1 MIAMDCLS
9 PRRARDEV
17 MNPNPADA
25 DLLHRL
31 GERTIVLVGMMGA
44 GKTSVGRR
52 LAGRLGISF
61 VDADSEIEAAAGLT
75 IPEIFE
81 RHGEDHF
88 RAGERK
94 VIARLLKGGPRVL
107 ATGGGAFMNRKT
119 RENIARHGISIW
131 LKADFA
137 TLMARVRRR
146 SNRPLLKTKDPEAT
160 MRALID
166 ARYPVYGLAD
176 LTISTRDVPHDVI
189 VSETIDA
196 LRARLCHPAAQTAE
210 PSEALGK

>member
-1 MIAMDCLS
+1 MS
-9 PRRARDEV
+9 
-17 MNPNPADA
+17 PNPADA
-25 DLLHRL
+25 DLLRCL

-52 LAGRLGISF
+52 LAGRLGIPF
-61 VDADSEIEAAAGLT
+61 MDADSEIEAAAGLT

-119 RENIARHGISIW
+119 RENITRHGISIW

-146 SNRPLLKTKDPEAT
+146 SNRPLLRTTDPEAA
-160 MRALID
+160 MRALIE
-166 ARYPVYGLAD
+166 ARYPIYGLAD
-176 LTISTRDVPHDVI
+176 LTICTRDVPHDVI
-189 VSETIDA
+189 VGEAVDA
-196 LRARLCHPAAQTAE
+196 LGTYLRRPGAQTAE
-210 PSEALGK
+210 RSEAFGK